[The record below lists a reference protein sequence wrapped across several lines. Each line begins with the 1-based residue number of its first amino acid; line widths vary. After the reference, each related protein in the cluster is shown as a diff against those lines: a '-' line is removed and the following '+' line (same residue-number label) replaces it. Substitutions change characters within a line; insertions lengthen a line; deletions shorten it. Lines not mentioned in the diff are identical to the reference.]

1 MPFNIPFQL
10 AMQYQR
16 VKIAAMKRPVS
27 KKIKKIQEALKPL
40 AIPGKPADAPVK
52 PAHLAKLLDV
62 APSSLSRWMK
72 DEVVPRGR
80 QKERLDIL
88 YRTILE
94 AEAGNTEAKAML
106 EKLVS
111 PTPAMGM
118 MSGGGLTAASFAVS
132 PIRFGLLGAI
142 ASAGLGWLLSDKE
155 DNDEE

>member
-1 MPFNIPFQL
+1 
-10 AMQYQR
+10 
-16 VKIAAMKRPVS
+16 MKRSVS
-27 KKIKKIQEALKPL
+27 EKLKKIQAALKPL
-40 AIPGKPADAPVK
+40 EIPGKPVDTPVK

-94 AEAGNTEAKAML
+94 AEAGNEEAKAML
-106 EKLVS
+106 KKLVS
-111 PTPAMGM
+111 PTPAMGLVA
-118 MSGGGLTAASFAVS
+118 SSTSIVGAVAAS
-132 PIRFGLLGAI
+132 PIRLGLLGAI
-142 ASAGLGWLLSDKE
+142 AAAGLGWLLSDKE